1 MARELDIVVWGAT
14 GFTGELAVCSLTGKQ
29 SVFHSCTLP
38 NAGKLR
44 EGVRFGLAGRNK
56 EKLEKLKQ
64 STGCP
69 DTVPIFIAEASDRDA
84 IKAFVSRTKVVV
96 SCGGPFQKYSDVLV
110 GVCAETGTHY
120 VDITGELAWVR
131 SVSDRFD
138 DLAKSSGAVICNM
151 CGFDSIPFDL
161 LALYGVNRLREKARR
176 RCGVRRAQA
185 YLAMKGFGFSG
196 GSLATGMLQNK
207 EPLQLTK
214 GVDLNH
220 PFLLGGMVKGGVVR
234 DEDHDDYLHVVGE
247 SPGGFFTTPSVMQP
261 VNSRIVRKS
270 AAALDYGDAFSYTE
284 VTIAPTKKAAEK
296 GLFNAKN
303 PAGPEVIEK
312 LVKAGRLPKPG
323 QGPTPEQRA
332 QSKFS
337 VIMRCEAEDGTTID
351 VACSG
356 GEAGYEETARMVVEA
371 GIQLACNTHLC
382 PGVTTGGVLT
392 PACAL
397 GENMVRAM
405 HDIGIR
411 FDIVDADEASRAFVQ
426 QVSKL

>member
-1 MARELDIVVWGAT
+1 MTRDLDIIVWGAT
-14 GFTGELAVCSLTGKQ
+14 GFTGELAVSSLTGHQ
-29 SVFHSCTLP
+29 SVFYSCKLP
-38 NAGKLR
+38 NPGQPR
-44 EGVRFGLAGRNK
+44 NVRFGIAGRNAD
-56 EKLEKLKQ
+56 KLEKVKQ
-64 STGCP
+64 KTGC
-69 DTVPIFIAEASDRDA
+69 DASVPIFIAEASDRAA
-84 IKAFVSRTKVVV
+84 IKSFVERTKVVV

-138 DLAKSSGAVICNM
+138 DLAKSSGSVICNM

-161 LALYGVNRLREKARR
+161 LTLYGVNRLRERAGWK
-176 RCGVRRAQA
+176 CGVRRAQA
-185 YLAMKGFGFSG
+185 FLAMKGFGFSG

-214 GVDLNH
+214 GVDLDH
-220 PFLLGGMVKGGVVR
+220 PFLLGGMVKGGIVR
-234 DEDHDDYLHVVGE
+234 EEDTDAFLHVIGQA
-247 SPGGFFTTPSVMQP
+247 PGGSFSTPSVMQP

-270 AAALDYGDAFSYTE
+270 AAALHYGPAFNYTE

-312 LVKAGRLPKPG
+312 LVEAGRLPKPG
-323 QGPTPEQRA
+323 QGPTTEQRA

-337 VIMRCEAEDGTTID
+337 VIMKCEGDDGTTID

-382 PGVTTGGVLT
+382 PGVETGGVLT

-397 GENMVRAM
+397 GENMIRAM
-405 HDIGIR
+405 NEIGIR
-411 FDIVDADEASRAFVQ
+411 FDVVDADEASKAFAQ